1 MNTQDYIL
9 IQQFCSHYNVPVSF
23 IDALKEFELI
33 DIIPINNELYIDKT
47 LIKDVEKLIRL
58 HYDLDINLE
67 GIHAITNLL
76 KHVEDLQN
84 EIVGLNN
91 RLNFYEDF

>member
-23 IDALKEFELI
+23 INALKEFELI